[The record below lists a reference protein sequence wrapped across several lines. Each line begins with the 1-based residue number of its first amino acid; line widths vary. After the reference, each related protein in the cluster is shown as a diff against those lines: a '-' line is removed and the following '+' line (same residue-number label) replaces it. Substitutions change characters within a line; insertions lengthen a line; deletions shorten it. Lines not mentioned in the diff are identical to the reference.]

1 MTDKTTEKTP
11 LWDDIL
17 RITDELELKIHLGT
31 MDARDRW
38 KELQPRVAEL
48 EKQIARKGERAGEV
62 ISQEVSAVAKA
73 LRQLRDDLIGPRKP

>member
-1 MTDKTTEKTP
+1 MTDKTTEKTG
-11 LWDDIL
+11 LWDDVL

-48 EKQIARKGERAGEV
+48 EKEIARKGERAGEV
-62 ISQEVSAVAKA
+62 ITQELSAVAKA